1 VILGPSVM
9 GQVEV
14 RADDGDGGA
23 PGPPLLSVPRGPG
36 GGPDAIFF
44 YKKSLHGSHR
54 QSAVGPMIS
63 CSGNKYLLPPF
74 CRRTKKIFKNELDLL
89 RQFKNGWAVFFQWEP
104 KSPSSS

>member
-44 YKKSLHGSHR
+44 
-54 QSAVGPMIS
+54 I
-63 CSGNKYLLPPF
+63 
-74 CRRTKKIFKNELDLL
+74 KN
-89 RQFKNGWAVFFQWEP
+89 
-104 KSPSSS
+104 PSMAHTVSQLWV